1 MVQILFQ
8 VEEGVEEDGGHW
20 ARPKI
25 RQANHVGALRTDH
38 IQHLKKPQGQE
49 DTSKSTT
56 PTSIAGKKTVRPLT
70 HQAAAITKYK
80 KLHWVCGYQIPN
92 GDIKSHHWKVKMK
105 SPTSLFLIFGHFS
118 DFQY

>member
-38 IQHLKKPQGQE
+38 IQHLKKTQGQ
-49 DTSKSTT
+49 DASKSNTT
-56 PTSIAGKKTVRPLT
+56 NPTSFR
-70 HQAAAITKYK
+70 
-80 KLHWVCGYQIPN
+80 
-92 GDIKSHHWKVKMK
+92 S
-105 SPTSLFLIFGHFS
+105 GH
-118 DFQY
+118 